1 MRFRHLF
8 KSRGLGVNLL
18 ASFCFL
24 MLAVYGWGMTWEK
37 LGSFLLVLFVLLG
50 GLIVIAACLGWLLNK
65 IKRRKNQPF
74 IYTDLPDQAG
84 NDQKKTD

>member
-1 MRFRHLF
+1 M
-8 KSRGLGVNLL
+8 L

-50 GLIVIAACLGWLLNK
+50 GLIAIAAFLGWMLRKLKSRGKTTATSFDGMDELNVDNK
-65 IKRRKNQPF
+65 AEEKEK
-74 IYTDLPDQAG
+74 
-84 NDQKKTD
+84 